1 LQSLDRREVVVVVVV
16 VVVDV
21 DVDITANIFS
31 PKEVFHYITA
41 C

>member
-1 LQSLDRREVVVVVVV
+1 MCLVTLANVAKLCSQENARWLKHV

-21 DVDITANIFS
+21 DVD
-31 PKEVFHYITA
+31 VD